1 MALPLREVWEGL
13 LIGCLPPGKKS
24 QKTLEKFSDT
34 VLSPTVPA
42 WQTCCFTPEKSCHKN
57 QHFALT

>member
-34 VLSPTVPA
+34 VLSPTGA
-42 WQTCCFTPEKSCHKN
+42 KQ
-57 QHFALT
+57 